1 MPIGEV
7 FLNAMLVILAF
18 SGVLGL
24 TSMFLSHRREMARIK
39 SGNQSRSAALTH
51 ENIELKETVS
61 LMQDRIA
68 VLEQIAVDPA
78 RRTADEIEKL
88 R

>member
-1 MPIGEV
+1 MPEE
-7 FLNAMLVILAF
+7 FFFALTILAF
-18 SGVLGL
+18 VGPLALWGIWDSWLKHRAKLAKIYSGDKVARL
-24 TSMFLSHRREMARIK
+24 TSENTELNDKVEM
-39 SGNQSRSAALTH
+39 L
-51 ENIELKETVS
+51 E
-61 LMQDRIA
+61 DRMA